1 MVNVSNSDNTVD
13 VDINPRTNYELAD
26 IVITVKDENG
36 TVIGTFVRP
45 AAINTEVTVN
55 TGGGAVGLTS
65 ELVDINSEDIDV
77 FSEDEIYA

>member
-55 TGGGAVGLTS
+55 TGGGAVGLTIDQ
-65 ELVDINSEDIDV
+65 VDQNWEDVDV
-77 FSEDEIYA
+77 NWEEEIYT